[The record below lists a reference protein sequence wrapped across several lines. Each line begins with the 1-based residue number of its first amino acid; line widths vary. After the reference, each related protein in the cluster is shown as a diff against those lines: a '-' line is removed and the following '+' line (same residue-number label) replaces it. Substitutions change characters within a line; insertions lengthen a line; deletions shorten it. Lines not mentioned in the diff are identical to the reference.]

1 MPPILLKNKR
11 FTPNHMFNA
20 CTFCITAAAGTKL
33 AGASSLNLIIILF
46 SEKGLRPIEFHN
58 LFEPTSPTRS
68 RWIRLSPIVQNSLLQ
83 AKSLGLLSVPVW
95 LSILSDQLRINA
107 LVSLY
112 LTNKLIL
119 YKPILKRR

>member
-46 SEKGLRPIEFHN
+46 SEKGLRPIRYCDFN
-58 LFEPTSPTRS
+58 NGIFLSLLPLRGLAGSGFR
-68 RWIRLSPIVQNSLLQ
+68 RLSKIPYCRQKAWAFFQSQ
-83 AKSLGLLSVPVW
+83 CG
-95 LSILSDQLRINA
+95 
-107 LVSLY
+107 
-112 LTNKLIL
+112 
-119 YKPILKRR
+119 

>member
-46 SEKGLRPIEFHN
+46 SEKGLRPIDASIF
-58 LFEPTSPTRS
+58 LSLLPLRGLAGSGFR
-68 RWIRLSPIVQNSLLQ
+68 RLSKIPYCRQKAWAFFQSQ
-83 AKSLGLLSVPVW
+83 CG
-95 LSILSDQLRINA
+95 
-107 LVSLY
+107 
-112 LTNKLIL
+112 
-119 YKPILKRR
+119 

>member
-46 SEKGLRPIEFHN
+46 SEKGLRPIQHRRCGIF
-58 LFEPTSPTRS
+58 LSLLPLRGLAGSGFR
-68 RWIRLSPIVQNSLLQ
+68 RLSKIPYCRQKAWAFFQSQ
-83 AKSLGLLSVPVW
+83 CG
-95 LSILSDQLRINA
+95 
-107 LVSLY
+107 
-112 LTNKLIL
+112 
-119 YKPILKRR
+119 